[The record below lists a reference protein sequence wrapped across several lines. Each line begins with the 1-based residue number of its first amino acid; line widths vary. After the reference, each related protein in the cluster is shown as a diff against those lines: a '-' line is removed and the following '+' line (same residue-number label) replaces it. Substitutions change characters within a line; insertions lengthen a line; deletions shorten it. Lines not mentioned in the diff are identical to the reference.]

1 VPTGSDGVVIASVT
15 GLTTRVTLAETAVTC
30 VGVALSVAR
39 KLTTLPATT
48 VGAVGV
54 PDKVFPTIESPAGRV
69 PLFRVYVIV
78 PVPPVV
84 ERVTGVMAVPTV
96 YVSVLVVGETH
107 TSGGAVTA
115 MV

>member
-1 VPTGSDGVVIASVT
+1 MGNVVEVITSATGF
-15 GLTTRVTLAETAVTC
+15 TTRVTLAEVAVTC

-54 PDKVFPTIESPAGRV
+54 PERVFPVRDNPAGNV
-69 PLFRVYVIV
+69 PLFTVYVTA

-84 ERVTGVMAVPTV
+84 VRVIGVMAVPTV
-96 YVSVLVVGETH
+96 
-107 TSGGAVTA
+107 
-115 MV
+115 